1 MLKKSVFINEDNNEI
16 IYIKKR
22 KEKDDY
28 LDTIF
33 KYLCTST
40 ETTENIKE
48 NYNGTVLRNGKK
60 LINNLYF

>member
-1 MLKKSVFINEDNNEI
+1 MLKKSVFINEGNNEI
-16 IYIKKR
+16 IYIEKR
-22 KEKDDY
+22 KKKEDY

-48 NYNGTVLRNGKK
+48 NYNEKLLRNGKK
-60 LINNLYF
+60 IN

>member
-16 IYIKKR
+16 IYIEKR
-22 KEKDDY
+22 KKKEDY

-40 ETTENIKE
+40 ETTENVKK
-48 NYNGTVLRNGKK
+48 NYNEKVLRNGKK
-60 LINNLYF
+60 IN